1 MTPPL
6 YETPAPPSSSIQVT
20 FAFFVGTSE
29 NRIARLPRYPD
40 SPNMA
45 LALHAARRPTLLFE
59 FLDYPHQ
66 SLNFLFL
73 ESFVVQ
79 PQLRIGGSIGIQRDQ
94 SKAYLPLST
103 SLVQFAR
110 VPLHLG
116 RDSSGALLGFEPL
129 YARGSSRV
137 PLRIP
142 RDGGSTYL
150 FPCIFST
157 TFGGFLFRTL
167 FVFRLTTLKPVR
179 LVLFPSFLDGGH
191 GRHHYQYQFAID
203 VPPDQDVRC
212 VSDSSRIPRPE

>member
-59 FLDYPHQ
+59 FLDNPHQ

-103 SLVQFAR
+103 SKCLFA
-110 VPLHLG
+110 PPYIW
-116 RDSSGALLGFEPL
+116 GAIVR
-129 YARGSSRV
+129 A
-137 PLRIP
+137 
-142 RDGGSTYL
+142 
-150 FPCIFST
+150 
-157 TFGGFLFRTL
+157 LFRISQP
-167 FVFRLTTLKPVR
+167 F
-179 LVLFPSFLDGGH
+179 
-191 GRHHYQYQFAID
+191 YQN
-203 VPPDQDVRC
+203 VE
-212 VSDSSRIPRPE
+212 SRKIL

>member
-103 SLVQFAR
+103 SKCLIRSA
-110 VPLHLG
+110 PLHWGAIVRALFTWTAT
-116 RDSSGALLGFEPL
+116 SNCPPFSPSMSGVGGLLEL
-129 YARGSSRV
+129 YWNFIGVDRNFIGTVS
-137 PLRIP
+137 LR
-142 RDGGSTYL
+142 Y
-150 FPCIFST
+150 
-157 TFGGFLFRTL
+157 
-167 FVFRLTTLKPVR
+167 
-179 LVLFPSFLDGGH
+179 
-191 GRHHYQYQFAID
+191 
-203 VPPDQDVRC
+203 
-212 VSDSSRIPRPE
+212 

>member
-103 SLVQFAR
+103 SKCHTRSA
-110 VPLHLG
+110 PLHLG
-116 RDSSGALLGFEPL
+116 RDSSGAL
-129 YARGSSRV
+129 Y
-137 PLRIP
+137 PLRISRLSP
-142 RDGGSTYL
+142 SVTEFLISGILRGST
-150 FPCIFST
+150 PT
-157 TFGGFLFRTL
+157 
-167 FVFRLTTLKPVR
+167 
-179 LVLFPSFLDGGH
+179 
-191 GRHHYQYQFAID
+191 
-203 VPPDQDVRC
+203 QDWWEYWDTERSEQS
-212 VSDSSRIPRPE
+212 VSSPFNV

>member
-103 SLVQFAR
+103 SLVLSHAH
-110 VPLHLG
+110 PYILG

-129 YARGSSRV
+129 YARGFVPRSSAYPARRGGHV
-137 PLRIP
+137 PL
-142 RDGGSTYL
+142 
-150 FPCIFST
+150 
-157 TFGGFLFRTL
+157 
-167 FVFRLTTLKPVR
+167 
-179 LVLFPSFLDGGH
+179 
-191 GRHHYQYQFAID
+191 
-203 VPPDQDVRC
+203 PPPLPAARN
-212 VSDSSRIPRPE
+212 

>member
-94 SKAYLPLST
+94 SEAYLPLST
-103 SLVQFAR
+103 SLVLSHAH
-110 VPLHLG
+110 PYILG
-116 RDSSGALLGFEPL
+116 RDSSGALLVKRPMGPTL
-129 YARGSSRV
+129 RAHAAHATIGTHCYTHTGSSLQ
-137 PLRIP
+137 PI
-142 RDGGSTYL
+142 T
-150 FPCIFST
+150 
-157 TFGGFLFRTL
+157 
-167 FVFRLTTLKPVR
+167 
-179 LVLFPSFLDGGH
+179 
-191 GRHHYQYQFAID
+191 
-203 VPPDQDVRC
+203 
-212 VSDSSRIPRPE
+212 

>member
-66 SLNFLFL
+66 LLNFLFL

-94 SKAYLPLST
+94 SKAYLPLFNVL
-103 SLVQFAR
+103 LVHSPHPYIGAR
-110 VPLHLG
+110 
-116 RDSSGALLGFEPL
+116 
-129 YARGSSRV
+129 
-137 PLRIP
+137 
-142 RDGGSTYL
+142 
-150 FPCIFST
+150 
-157 TFGGFLFRTL
+157 
-167 FVFRLTTLKPVR
+167 
-179 LVLFPSFLDGGH
+179 
-191 GRHHYQYQFAID
+191 
-203 VPPDQDVRC
+203 
-212 VSDSSRIPRPE
+212 

>member
-94 SKAYLPLST
+94 NQSKAYLPPLTLS
-103 SLVQFAR
+103 VFAR
-110 VPLHLG
+110 AP
-116 RDSSGALLGFEPL
+116 SSWDAIVRGFHQ
-129 YARGSSRV
+129 SS
-137 PLRIP
+137 
-142 RDGGSTYL
+142 
-150 FPCIFST
+150 
-157 TFGGFLFRTL
+157 
-167 FVFRLTTLKPVR
+167 FRLR
-179 LVLFPSFLDGGH
+179 LPKNKA
-191 GRHHYQYQFAID
+191 QK
-203 VPPDQDVRC
+203 
-212 VSDSSRIPRPE
+212 